1 MTTMP
6 PRSGWLGIAEL
17 LTPKRPPTPLE
28 NMAIAE
34 VHELALRFADGACSL
49 AEIKAATSAK
59 QRHLAT
65 RYTTPKHPAWTLL
78 LLLLDALI
86 AESSDVLVTTQGTY
100 LLGDLIAA
108 GMRIVR
114 ADGHDIIQLPRA
126 WPWRTKPNP
135 DLGISGIHA
144 EPVYRSLADRGP
156 SYGSFGQPQAAA
168 VKTAQPDWWEGPSTE
183 EIPF

>member
-1 MTTMP
+1 MP

-34 VHELALRFADGACSL
+34 VHELAIRFVDGTCSR
-49 AEIKAATSAK
+49 AEVQAATSAK

-65 RYTTPKHPAWTLL
+65 RYTTPRHSAWRPLL
-78 LLLLDALI
+78 TLLDALI
-86 AESSDVLVTTQGTY
+86 AESEHVVVTTQGTY
-100 LLGDLIAA
+100 LLADLIAA

-114 ADGHDIIQLPRA
+114 ADGQEIIQLPRA
-126 WPWRTKPNP
+126 WPWRTTPDP
-135 DLGISGIHA
+135 DLGISGIHG
-144 EPVYRSLADRGP
+144 EPIYRKLTDRGP
-156 SYGSFGQPQAAA
+156 RIGSFGQPLPAE
-168 VKTAQPDWWEGPSTE
+168 VKAYQPDWWEGPSSE